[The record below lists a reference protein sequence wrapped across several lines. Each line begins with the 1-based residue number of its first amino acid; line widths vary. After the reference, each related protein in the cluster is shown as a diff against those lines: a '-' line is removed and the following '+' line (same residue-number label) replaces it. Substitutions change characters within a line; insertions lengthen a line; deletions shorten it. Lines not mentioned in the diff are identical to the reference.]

1 MSQTFF
7 SKVPTSPTKATSQG
21 TTAMQHAQLLPK
33 KLHSVRLPAT
43 SHFQNPVRPPS
54 TELLYSM
61 NVQGLSIQHVHG
73 QSNKYVHQAA
83 AVHTKEREGSDMSAH
98 ITAVL
103 TACCNSMQPEAESSC
118 STQHGLPSPDPRADM
133 GTVPSHKHTQCGPMQ
148 LHQLHAQEMY
158 NIHTLQERY
167 KATDVQGN
175 RCTVQQHEDDV
186 L

>member
-1 MSQTFF
+1 M
-7 SKVPTSPTKATSQG
+7 
-21 TTAMQHAQLLPK
+21 
-33 KLHSVRLPAT
+33 
-43 SHFQNPVRPPS
+43 
-54 TELLYSM
+54 
-61 NVQGLSIQHVHG
+61 HG

-83 AVHTKEREGSDMSAH
+83 AVHTKDHEGSDMSAH

-175 RCTVQQHEDDV
+175 ICTVLQHEDDV
-186 L
+186 IRRLRLLCQMQGLKGSHTIAPVAQAQCRTPSTHKHPDRITALHSASARLATVNTGQTCKQALHSEL